1 MSKEIVISTDST
13 VDLSDEL
20 IARFGIEV
28 LPLYVEMD
36 GKTYR
41 DGIDVQPQALYD
53 YYSRTGK
60 LARSCAANVE
70 DYAALFARLT
80 GQGKAVVH
88 INISSE
94 MSSTHQNARIAA
106 EQFEDVYVVDSRN
119 LSTGIGLVVVHAAQ
133 MAEQGMPA
141 DEVARRAAELTP
153 RVDASFVIDAIDYL
167 RAGGR
172 CSAVAA
178 FGANLLKLKPSIQVL
193 DGVMG
198 VSKKYRGP
206 LSVCQRRYIEDKLC
220 DLEDIDPTWV
230 FVTHS
235 GMPQEMEDAAV
246 QMVKQ
251 TGYFQQVHVT
261 RAGCVIS
268 AHCGPQTMG
277 VLFVRKTP
285 LKK

>member
-1 MSKEIVISTDST
+1 MSKEVMITTDST
-13 VDLSDEL
+13 VDLSPEL

-28 LPLYVEMD
+28 VPLYVEME
-36 GKTYR
+36 GKTFR
-41 DGIDVQPQALYD
+41 DGVDVQPQALYD

-60 LARSCAANVE
+60 LARSSAANIE

-88 INISSE
+88 INLSSE

-106 EQFEDVYVVDSRN
+106 EQYEDVFVIDSRN

-133 MAEQGMPA
+133 MAQQGISA
-141 DEVARRAAELTP
+141 QEIARRAQEMVSK
-153 RVDASFVIDAIDYL
+153 VDASFVIDAMEYL

-178 FGANLLKLKPSIQVL
+178 FGANLLKIKPSIQVL

-198 VSKKYRGP
+198 VSKKYRGA
-206 LSVCQRRYIEDKLC
+206 LSVCQQRYVEDKLR
-220 DLEDIDPTWV
+220 DLEDIDPSWV

-235 GMPQEMEDAAV
+235 GMPQEMVDAV
-246 QMVKQ
+246 LRQVKQ
-251 TGYFQQVHVT
+251 TGYFQEVHVT

-268 AHCGPQTMG
+268 AHCGPGTVG

>member
-1 MSKEIVISTDST
+1 
-13 VDLSDEL
+13 
-20 IARFGIEV
+20 
-28 LPLYVEMD
+28 
-36 GKTYR
+36 
-41 DGIDVQPQALYD
+41 
-53 YYSRTGK
+53 
-60 LARSCAANVE
+60 
-70 DYAALFARLT
+70 
-80 GQGKAVVH
+80 
-88 INISSE
+88 
-94 MSSTHQNARIAA
+94 
-106 EQFEDVYVVDSRN
+106 
-119 LSTGIGLVVVHAAQ
+119 
-133 MAEQGMPA
+133 
-141 DEVARRAAELTP
+141 
-153 RVDASFVIDAIDYL
+153 
-167 RAGGR
+167 
-172 CSAVAA
+172 
-178 FGANLLKLKPSIQVL
+178 
-193 DGVMG
+193 MG